1 MFSPVDIPMKNN
13 SKIHLLITLKSTAMK
28 TTMKLLTLVW
38 MIISLGACKK
48 EGSIEPDRIHKPGTG
63 EQLSKLREDAR
74 KGMTQI
80 FDLEIPD
87 LNSTV
92 NFTSESGANVRI
104 SGLTKGGN
112 PVEGAVRI
120 EFIEIYTGGQMA
132 VSNRTTMGLDQEGNL
147 VPIIT
152 GGAFYI
158 QAYQDGNKLDENAF
172 IQMDVPA
179 DLTGGLDPEMI
190 LWKGEIDE
198 EDNLTWITLDDVG
211 QKGELGMGRDQD
223 GEGGVYHAVF
233 GGFGW
238 TNIDKYMSD
247 PREKT
252 YIKVFVPEG
261 FSNQNSLV
269 YFREKG
275 EKHALAR
282 MDVYDE
288 DEKFFSEHY
297 GWVPIGMEA
306 HLIFASARSDGK
318 WLVGI
323 KSITVDANG
332 NYTFTDNDTQVVN
345 SDEEMTQMI
354 DALP

>member
-1 MFSPVDIPMKNN
+1 MKTFTQLN
-13 SKIHLLITLKSTAMK
+13 LKAMK
-28 TTMKLLTLVW
+28 TTMRLLLLAWVV
-38 MIISLGACKK
+38 MGLASCKK
-48 EGSIEPDRIHKPGTG
+48 DSTIKPEDRAHKPGTA
-63 EQLSKLREDAR
+63 EQLSNLRSNAR
-74 KGMTQI
+74 NEMTQI
-80 FDLEIPD
+80 FKFEITEESES
-87 LNSTV
+87 LS
-92 NFTSESGANVRI
+92 FTSESGTVVHILSSSLSYNE
-104 SGLTKGGN
+104 K
-112 PVEGAVRI
+112 PVTGTVNI
-120 EFIEIYTGGQMA
+120 EFIEIYTAGQMA
-132 VSNRTTMGLDQEGNL
+132 ASNRTTMGLDGDGNL

-158 QAYQDGNKLDENAF
+158 QAYQNGNKLDENTF
-172 IQMDVPA
+172 IEMEVPA
-179 DLTGGLDPEMI
+179 HLTGGLDPDMI

-198 EDNLTWITLDDVG
+198 EDNLTWITFDAAG
-211 QKGELGMGRDQD
+211 EKGNLMARGEQD
-223 GEGGVYHAVF
+223 GENGVYFAAF

-252 YIKVFVPEG
+252 YIKILVPEG
-261 FSNQNSLV
+261 FDNQNSLV

-318 WLVGI
+318 WMVGI

-332 NYTFTDNDTQVVN
+332 SYTISESDTQIVN
-345 SDEEMTQMI
+345 SDTEMTQMI

>member
-1 MFSPVDIPMKNN
+1 
-13 SKIHLLITLKSTAMK
+13 MK
-28 TTMKLLTLVW
+28 TTMKLLALIW
-38 MIISLGACKK
+38 MIICLGACKK
-48 EGSIEPDRIHKPGTG
+48 ENVVEPERIHKPGTA
-63 EQLSKLREDAR
+63 EQLGKLRENAR
-74 KGMTQI
+74 NGMTQV
-80 FDLEIPD
+80 FELEVTD
-87 LNSTV
+87 QNESLS
-92 NFTSESGANVRI
+92 FTSENGAIVKIPSGSLSHN
-104 SGLTKGGN
+104 GN
-112 PVEGAVRI
+112 PVTGTVKI
-120 EFIEIYTGGQMA
+120 EFIEIYTAGQMA
-132 VSNRTTMGLDQEGNL
+132 ISNRTTMGLDQDGNL

-158 QAYQDGNKLDENAF
+158 QAYKDGDKLDESAF
-172 IQMDVPA
+172 IQMEVPA
-179 DLTGGLDPEMI
+179 HLTGGLDPEMI
-190 LWKGEIDE
+190 LWKGEVDE
-198 EDNLTWITLDDVG
+198 EDNLTWITLDNAG
-211 QKGELGMGRDQD
+211 EKGELGMGRGED
-223 GEGGVYHAVF
+223 GEDGVYYAAF

-238 TNIDKYMSD
+238 TNIDKYAND

-288 DEKFFSEHY
+288 NEKFFSEHY

-323 KSITVDANG
+323 KSITVDESG
-332 NYTFTDNDTQVVN
+332 SYTFSESESQIVN
-345 SDEEMTQMI
+345 SDAEMTQMI

>member
-1 MFSPVDIPMKNN
+1 MK
-13 SKIHLLITLKSTAMK
+13 I
-28 TTMKLLTLVW
+28 TMKLLALVW
-38 MIISLGACKK
+38 MIVSLGACKK
-48 EGSIEPDRIHKPGTG
+48 ENAIEPDRTHKPGTA
-63 EQLSKLREDAR
+63 EQLGKLRENAR
-74 KGMTQI
+74 NGMIQV
-80 FDLEIPD
+80 FELEVTDP
-87 LNSTV
+87 N
-92 NFTSESGANVRI
+92 ESLSFLSKNGTTVRI
-104 SGLTKGGN
+104 SSGSLSQNGN
-112 PVEGAVRI
+112 PVTGTVKI
-120 EFIEIYTGGQMA
+120 EFIEIYTSGQMA
-132 VSNRTTMGLDQEGNL
+132 VSNRTTMGLDEDGNL

-158 QAYQDGNKLDENAF
+158 QAYQDGNKLDESAF
-172 IQMDVPA
+172 IQMEVPA
-179 DLTGGLDPEMI
+179 HLTGGLDPEMI

-198 EDNLTWITLDDVG
+198 EDNLTWITLDDAG

-223 GEGGVYHAVF
+223 GEGGVYYAAF
-233 GGFGW
+233 GDFGW

-332 NYTFTDNDTQVVN
+332 NYTFSESETQVVN